1 MMCAGPKHT
10 QNHIRTVFEDCE
22 HGSEMQI
29 STILLNL
36 HEVAWVLRVS
46 IDLRPCVYNE
56 TLNTLFLDN
65 FANHSM
71 TNVKE
76 NVPVQPF

>member
-1 MMCAGPKHT
+1 MMTSGPKHT

-46 IDLRPCVYNE
+46 IDLRPCVYSE
-56 TLNTLFLDN
+56 TLKTWFLDN
-65 FANHSM
+65 RANHAM
-71 TNVKE
+71 ANVKQS
-76 NVPVQPF
+76 VPYQPL

>member
-1 MMCAGPKHT
+1 MCAGPKHT

-46 IDLRPCVYNE
+46 IDLRRCV
-56 TLNTLFLDN
+56 
-65 FANHSM
+65 
-71 TNVKE
+71 
-76 NVPVQPF
+76 

>member
-1 MMCAGPKHT
+1 MMTAGPKYI

-36 HEVAWVLRVS
+36 HQVAWVLYVGP
-46 IDLRPCVYNE
+46 LG
-56 TLNTLFLDN
+56 L
-65 FANHSM
+65 A
-71 TNVKE
+71 
-76 NVPVQPF
+76 Q